1 MYQRYLKRLLDIAL
15 SSIGIVL
22 LLPVF
27 LLISIWIKIDSR
39 GPVLFR
45 QKRIGRGKSNFVI
58 YKFRTMKAHTPS
70 DIPTHILQKPDNFIT
85 RSGKILRNTSLDEL
99 PQLWN
104 ILKGD
109 MSIIGPRP
117 ALWNQADLLAERD
130 KYGANDVRPGLTGW
144 AQING
149 RDELEIPVKAALD
162 GEYVKKMSICFDV
175 RCFIGTILSIFRHE
189 GVVEGGTGA
198 LADIAKEKMESK

>member
-45 QKRIGRGKSNFVI
+45 QKRIGRGKSIFVI
-58 YKFRTMKAHTPS
+58 YKFRTMKVNTPS
-70 DIPTHILQKPDNFIT
+70 DIPTHILQKPDSFIT

-117 ALWNQADLLAERD
+117 AL
-130 KYGANDVRPGLTGW
+130 
-144 AQING
+144 
-149 RDELEIPVKAALD
+149 
-162 GEYVKKMSICFDV
+162 
-175 RCFIGTILSIFRHE
+175 
-189 GVVEGGTGA
+189 
-198 LADIAKEKMESK
+198 